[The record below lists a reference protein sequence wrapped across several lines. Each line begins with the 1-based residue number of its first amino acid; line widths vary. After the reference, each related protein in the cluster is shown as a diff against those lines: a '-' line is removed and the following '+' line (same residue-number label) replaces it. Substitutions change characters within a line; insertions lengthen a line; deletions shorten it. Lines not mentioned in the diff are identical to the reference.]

1 MSKLSTRFT
10 AAISNLKSRDE
21 RKRRRAIRELFE
33 MDDPQNLKAF
43 IPLLSDKDSWYRSKA
58 VDAFRIWA
66 PRESVTSLEP
76 LIAHKNIDYNRVAA
90 NLLEKFSP
98 TGTDVIKELFE
109 KDDMICKVKAAQFIL
124 RNDNEKEFYYS
135 LLESENTRL
144 KIIALES
151 QYSSN
156 DTLTSCLSDD
166 SLKIVEYCLTALS
179 DVELQIDDATVEQL
193 TKRGVKF
200 GLLMPHLI
208 RSNPEKLAKSV
219 PELQNHEIKTLVD
232 LLNRECDNLEDEPI
246 NTLIQC
252 KQYVVVGRWLQG
264 KRGDAFDTLR
274 WEIIA
279 DDSIDEIERSRFIE
293 RLFAR
298 CDEEKIRLE
307 AEKITNNSTSELIK
321 LTAHNLS
328 TAKDRDEQ

>member
-1 MSKLSTRFT
+1 
-10 AAISNLKSRDE
+10 
-21 RKRRRAIRELFE
+21 
-33 MDDPQNLKAF
+33 MDDPQHLKAF
-43 IPLLSDKDSWYRSKA
+43 IPLLNDKDSWYRSKA
-58 VDAFRIWA
+58 IDAFRIWA

-109 KDDMICKVKAAQFIL
+109 KDDMICKAKAAQFIL
-124 RNDNEKEFYYS
+124 RNDNEKEFYCS
-135 LLESENTRL
+135 LLAGENTKL

-151 QYSSN
+151 KYSSN

-179 DVELQIDDATVEQL
+179 DVELQIDDDTVEQL

-208 RSNPEKLAKSV
+208 RSNPEKLAESV
-219 PELQNHEIKTLVD
+219 HELQNHEIKTLVD
-232 LLNRECDNLEDEPI
+232 LLNRECDNVEDEPI

-307 AEKITNNSTSELIK
+307 AEKIANNSTSELIK

>member
-1 MSKLSTRFT
+1 
-10 AAISNLKSRDE
+10 
-21 RKRRRAIRELFE
+21 
-33 MDDPQNLKAF
+33 MDDPQHLKAF
-43 IPLLSDKDSWYRSKA
+43 IPLLNDKDSWYRSKA
-58 VDAFRIWA
+58 IDAFRIWA

-109 KDDMICKVKAAQFIL
+109 KDDMICKAKAAQFIL
-124 RNDNEKEFYYS
+124 RNDNEKEFYCS
-135 LLESENTRL
+135 LLEGENTKL

-151 QYSSN
+151 KYSSN

-179 DVELQIDDATVEQL
+179 DVELQIDDDTVEQL

-208 RSNPEKLAKSV
+208 RSNPEKLAESV
-219 PELQNHEIKTLVD
+219 HELQNHEIKTLVD
-232 LLNRECDNLEDEPI
+232 LLNRECDNVEDEPI

-307 AEKITNNSTSELIK
+307 AEKIANNSTSELIK

>member
-33 MDDPQNLKAF
+33 MDDPQHLKAF
-43 IPLLSDKDSWYRSKA
+43 IPLLNDKDSWYRSKA
-58 VDAFRIWA
+58 IDAFRIWA

-109 KDDMICKVKAAQFIL
+109 KDDMICKAKAAQFIL
-124 RNDNEKEFYYS
+124 RNDNEKEFYCS
-135 LLESENTRL
+135 LLEGENTKL

-151 QYSSN
+151 KYSSN

-179 DVELQIDDATVEQL
+179 DVELQIDDGTVEQL

-208 RSNPEKLAKSV
+208 RSNPEKLAESV
-219 PELQNHEIKTLVD
+219 QELQNHEIKTLVD
-232 LLNRECDNLEDEPI
+232 LLNRECDNVEDEPI
-246 NTLIQC
+246 KTLIQC

-307 AEKITNNSTSELIK
+307 AEKIANNSTSELIK

>member
-1 MSKLSTRFT
+1 VSKLSTRFT

-33 MDDPQNLKAF
+33 MDDPQHLKAF
-43 IPLLSDKDSWYRSKA
+43 IPLLNDKDSWYRSKA
-58 VDAFRIWA
+58 IDAFRIWA

-109 KDDMICKVKAAQFIL
+109 KDDMICKAKAAQFIL
-124 RNDNEKEFYYS
+124 RNDNEKEFYCS
-135 LLESENTRL
+135 LLEGENTKL

-151 QYSSN
+151 KYSSN
-156 DTLTSCLSDD
+156 DTLTNCLSDD

-179 DVELQIDDATVEQL
+179 DVELQIDDDTVEQL

-208 RSNPEKLAKSV
+208 RSNPEKLAESV
-219 PELQNHEIKTLVD
+219 QELQNHEIKTLVD
-232 LLNRECDNLEDEPI
+232 LLNRECDNVEDEPI

-307 AEKITNNSTSELIK
+307 AEKIANNSTSELIK

>member
-10 AAISNLKSRDE
+10 AAISNLKSKDE

-33 MDDPQNLKAF
+33 MDDPQHLKAF
-43 IPLLSDKDSWYRSKA
+43 IPLLNDKDSWYRSKA
-58 VDAFRIWA
+58 IDAFRIWA

-109 KDDMICKVKAAQFIL
+109 KDDMICKAKAAQFIL
-124 RNDNEKEFYYS
+124 RNDNEKEFYCS
-135 LLESENTRL
+135 LLEGENTKL

-151 QYSSN
+151 KYSSN

-179 DVELQIDDATVEQL
+179 DVELQIDDGTVEQL

-208 RSNPEKLAKSV
+208 RSNPEKLAESV
-219 PELQNHEIKTLVD
+219 QELQNHEIKTLVD
-232 LLNRECDNLEDEPI
+232 LLNRECDNVEDEPI

-307 AEKITNNSTSELIK
+307 AEKIANNSTSELIK

>member
-1 MSKLSTRFT
+1 
-10 AAISNLKSRDE
+10 
-21 RKRRRAIRELFE
+21 
-33 MDDPQNLKAF
+33 MDDPQHLKAF
-43 IPLLSDKDSWYRSKA
+43 IPLLNDKDSWYRSKA
-58 VDAFRIWA
+58 IDAFRIWA

-109 KDDMICKVKAAQFIL
+109 KDDMICKAKAAQFIL
-124 RNDNEKEFYYS
+124 RNDNEKEFYCS
-135 LLESENTRL
+135 LLEGENTKL

-151 QYSSN
+151 KYSSN
-156 DTLTSCLSDD
+156 DTLTSCLSDN

-179 DVELQIDDATVEQL
+179 DVELQIDDGTVEQL

-208 RSNPEKLAKSV
+208 RSNPEKLAESV
-219 PELQNHEIKTLVD
+219 HELQNHEIKTLVD
-232 LLNRECDNLEDEPI
+232 LLNRECDSVEDEPI

-307 AEKITNNSTSELIK
+307 AEKIANNSTSELIK

>member
-1 MSKLSTRFT
+1 
-10 AAISNLKSRDE
+10 
-21 RKRRRAIRELFE
+21 
-33 MDDPQNLKAF
+33 MDDPQHLKAF
-43 IPLLSDKDSWYRSKA
+43 IPLLNDKDSWYRSKA
-58 VDAFRIWA
+58 IDAFRIWA

-109 KDDMICKVKAAQFIL
+109 KDDMICKAKAAQFIL
-124 RNDNEKEFYYS
+124 RNDNEKEFYCS
-135 LLESENTRL
+135 LLEGENTKL

-151 QYSSN
+151 KYSSN
-156 DTLTSCLSDD
+156 DTLTSCLSDN

-179 DVELQIDDATVEQL
+179 DVELQIDDDTVEQL

-208 RSNPEKLAKSV
+208 RSNPEKLAESV
-219 PELQNHEIKTLVD
+219 QELQNHEIKTLVD
-232 LLNRECDNLEDEPI
+232 LLNRECDSVEDEPI

-264 KRGDAFDTLR
+264 KRGEAFDTLR

-307 AEKITNNSTSELIK
+307 AEKIANNSTSELIK

>member
-33 MDDPQNLKAF
+33 MDDPQHLKAF
-43 IPLLSDKDSWYRSKA
+43 IPLLNDKDSWYRSKA
-58 VDAFRIWA
+58 IDAFRIWA

-109 KDDMICKVKAAQFIL
+109 KDDMICKAKAAQFIL
-124 RNDNEKEFYYS
+124 RNDNEKEFYCS
-135 LLESENTRL
+135 LLEGENTKL

-151 QYSSN
+151 KYSSN

-179 DVELQIDDATVEQL
+179 DVELQIDDGTVEQL

-208 RSNPEKLAKSV
+208 RSNPEKLAESV
-219 PELQNHEIKTLVD
+219 HELQNHEIKALVD
-232 LLNRECDNLEDEPI
+232 LLNRECDNVEDEPI

-307 AEKITNNSTSELIK
+307 AEKIANNSTSELIK

>member
-33 MDDPQNLKAF
+33 MDDPQHLKAF
-43 IPLLSDKDSWYRSKA
+43 IPLLNDKDSWYRSKA
-58 VDAFRIWA
+58 IDAFRIWA

-109 KDDMICKVKAAQFIL
+109 KDDMICKAKAAQFIL
-124 RNDNEKEFYYS
+124 RNDNEKEFYCS
-135 LLESENTRL
+135 LLEGENTKL

-151 QYSSN
+151 KYSSN
-156 DTLTSCLSDD
+156 DTLTNCLSDD

-179 DVELQIDDATVEQL
+179 DVELQIDDGTVEQL

-208 RSNPEKLAKSV
+208 RSNPEKLAESV
-219 PELQNHEIKTLVD
+219 QELQNHEIKTLVD
-232 LLNRECDNLEDEPI
+232 LLNRECDNVEDEPI

-307 AEKITNNSTSELIK
+307 AEKIANNSTSELIK

>member
-1 MSKLSTRFT
+1 M
-10 AAISNLKSRDE
+10 
-21 RKRRRAIRELFE
+21 
-33 MDDPQNLKAF
+33 
-43 IPLLSDKDSWYRSKA
+43 
-58 VDAFRIWA
+58 
-66 PRESVTSLEP
+66 
-76 LIAHKNIDYNRVAA
+76 
-90 NLLEKFSP
+90 
-98 TGTDVIKELFE
+98 
-109 KDDMICKVKAAQFIL
+109 
-124 RNDNEKEFYYS
+124 
-135 LLESENTRL
+135 
-144 KIIALES
+144 
-151 QYSSN
+151 
-156 DTLTSCLSDD
+156 
-166 SLKIVEYCLTALS
+166 
-179 DVELQIDDATVEQL
+179 QIDDGTVEQL

-208 RSNPEKLAKSV
+208 RSNPEKLAESV
-219 PELQNHEIKTLVD
+219 QELQNHEIKTLVD
-232 LLNRECDNLEDEPI
+232 LLNRECDNVEDEPI

-307 AEKITNNSTSELIK
+307 AEKIANNSTSELIK

>member
-1 MSKLSTRFT
+1 
-10 AAISNLKSRDE
+10 
-21 RKRRRAIRELFE
+21 
-33 MDDPQNLKAF
+33 MDDPQHLKAF
-43 IPLLSDKDSWYRSKA
+43 IPLLNDKDSWYRSKA
-58 VDAFRIWA
+58 IDAFRIWA

-109 KDDMICKVKAAQFIL
+109 KDDMICKAKAAQFIL
-124 RNDNEKEFYYS
+124 RNDNEKEFYCS
-135 LLESENTRL
+135 LLEGENTKL

-151 QYSSN
+151 KYSSN

-179 DVELQIDDATVEQL
+179 DVELQIDDGTVEQL

-208 RSNPEKLAKSV
+208 RSNPEKLAESV
-219 PELQNHEIKTLVD
+219 HELQNHEIKTLVD
-232 LLNRECDNLEDEPI
+232 LLNRECDNVEDEPI

-307 AEKITNNSTSELIK
+307 AEKIANNSTSELIK

>member
-1 MSKLSTRFT
+1 VSKLSTRFT

-33 MDDPQNLKAF
+33 MDDPQHLKAF
-43 IPLLSDKDSWYRSKA
+43 IPLLNDKDSWYRSKA
-58 VDAFRIWA
+58 IDAFRIWA

-109 KDDMICKVKAAQFIL
+109 KDDMICKAKAAQFIL
-124 RNDNEKEFYYS
+124 RNDNEKEFYCS
-135 LLESENTRL
+135 LLEGENTKL

-151 QYSSN
+151 KYSSN

-179 DVELQIDDATVEQL
+179 DVELQIDDGTVEQL

-208 RSNPEKLAKSV
+208 RSNPEKLAESV
-219 PELQNHEIKTLVD
+219 QELQNHEIKTLVD
-232 LLNRECDNLEDEPI
+232 LLNRECDNVEDEPI

-307 AEKITNNSTSELIK
+307 AEKIANNSTSELIK

>member
-1 MSKLSTRFT
+1 
-10 AAISNLKSRDE
+10 
-21 RKRRRAIRELFE
+21 
-33 MDDPQNLKAF
+33 MDDPQHLKAF
-43 IPLLSDKDSWYRSKA
+43 IPLLNDKDSWYRSKA
-58 VDAFRIWA
+58 IDAFRIWA

-109 KDDMICKVKAAQFIL
+109 KDDMICKAKAAQFIL
-124 RNDNEKEFYYS
+124 RNDNEKEFYCS
-135 LLESENTRL
+135 LLEGENTKL

-151 QYSSN
+151 KYSSN
-156 DTLTSCLSDD
+156 DTLTNCLSDD

-179 DVELQIDDATVEQL
+179 DVELQIDDDTVEQL

-208 RSNPEKLAKSV
+208 RSNPEKLAESV
-219 PELQNHEIKTLVD
+219 QELQNHEIKTLVD
-232 LLNRECDNLEDEPI
+232 LLNRECDNVEDEPI

-307 AEKITNNSTSELIK
+307 AEKIANNSTSELIK

>member
-33 MDDPQNLKAF
+33 MDDPQHLKAF
-43 IPLLSDKDSWYRSKA
+43 IPLLNDKDSWYRSKA
-58 VDAFRIWA
+58 IDAFRIWA

-109 KDDMICKVKAAQFIL
+109 KDDMICKAKAAQFIL
-124 RNDNEKEFYYS
+124 RNDNEKEFYCS
-135 LLESENTRL
+135 LLEGENTKL

-151 QYSSN
+151 KYSSN

-179 DVELQIDDATVEQL
+179 DVELQIDDDTVEQL

-208 RSNPEKLAKSV
+208 RSNPEKLAESV
-219 PELQNHEIKTLVD
+219 HELQNHEIKTLVD
-232 LLNRECDNLEDEPI
+232 LLNRECDNVEDEPI

-307 AEKITNNSTSELIK
+307 AEKIASNSTSELIK

>member
-1 MSKLSTRFT
+1 
-10 AAISNLKSRDE
+10 
-21 RKRRRAIRELFE
+21 
-33 MDDPQNLKAF
+33 MDDPQHLKAF
-43 IPLLSDKDSWYRSKA
+43 IPLLNDKDSWYRSKA
-58 VDAFRIWA
+58 IDAFRIWA

-109 KDDMICKVKAAQFIL
+109 KDDMICKAKAAQFIL
-124 RNDNEKEFYYS
+124 RNDNEKEFYCS
-135 LLESENTRL
+135 LLEGENTKL

-151 QYSSN
+151 KYSSN

-179 DVELQIDDATVEQL
+179 DVELQIDDGTVEQL

-208 RSNPEKLAKSV
+208 RSNPEKLAESV
-219 PELQNHEIKTLVD
+219 QELQNHEIKTLVD
-232 LLNRECDNLEDEPI
+232 LLNRECDNVEDEPI

-307 AEKITNNSTSELIK
+307 AEKIANNSTSELIK

>member
-1 MSKLSTRFT
+1 
-10 AAISNLKSRDE
+10 
-21 RKRRRAIRELFE
+21 
-33 MDDPQNLKAF
+33 MDDPQHLKAF
-43 IPLLSDKDSWYRSKA
+43 IPLLNDKDSWYRSKA
-58 VDAFRIWA
+58 IDAFRIWA

-109 KDDMICKVKAAQFIL
+109 KDDMICKAKAAQFIL
-124 RNDNEKEFYYS
+124 RNDNEKEFYCS
-135 LLESENTRL
+135 LLEGENTKL

-151 QYSSN
+151 RYSSN

-179 DVELQIDDATVEQL
+179 DVELQIDDDTVEQL

-208 RSNPEKLAKSV
+208 RSNPEKLAESV
-219 PELQNHEIKTLVD
+219 HELQNHEIKTLVD
-232 LLNRECDNLEDEPI
+232 LLNRECDNVEDEPI

-307 AEKITNNSTSELIK
+307 AEKIANNSTSELIK

>member
-1 MSKLSTRFT
+1 VSKLSTRFT
-10 AAISNLKSRDE
+10 AAISNLKSKDE

-33 MDDPQNLKAF
+33 MDDPQHLKAF
-43 IPLLSDKDSWYRSKA
+43 IPLLNDKDSWYRSKA
-58 VDAFRIWA
+58 IDAFRIWA

-109 KDDMICKVKAAQFIL
+109 KDDMICKAKAAQFIL
-124 RNDNEKEFYYS
+124 RNDNEKEFYCS
-135 LLESENTRL
+135 LLEGENTKL

-151 QYSSN
+151 KYSSN

-179 DVELQIDDATVEQL
+179 DVELQIDDGTVEQL

-208 RSNPEKLAKSV
+208 RSNPEKLAESV
-219 PELQNHEIKTLVD
+219 QELQNHEIKTLVD
-232 LLNRECDNLEDEPI
+232 LLNRECDNVEDEPI

-307 AEKITNNSTSELIK
+307 AEKIANNSTSELIK

>member
-179 DVELQIDDATVEQL
+179 DVELQIDDGTVEQL

-208 RSNPEKLAKSV
+208 RSNPEKLAESV
-219 PELQNHEIKTLVD
+219 QELQNHEIKTLVD
-232 LLNRECDNLEDEPI
+232 LLNRECDNVEDEPI
-246 NTLIQC
+246 KTLIQC

-307 AEKITNNSTSELIK
+307 AEKIANNSTSELIK

>member
-1 MSKLSTRFT
+1 
-10 AAISNLKSRDE
+10 
-21 RKRRRAIRELFE
+21 
-33 MDDPQNLKAF
+33 MDDPQHLKAF
-43 IPLLSDKDSWYRSKA
+43 IPLLNDKDSWYRSKA
-58 VDAFRIWA
+58 IDAFRIWA

-109 KDDMICKVKAAQFIL
+109 KDDMICKAKAAQFIL
-124 RNDNEKEFYYS
+124 RNDNEKEFYCS
-135 LLESENTRL
+135 LLEGENTKL

-151 QYSSN
+151 KYSSN

-179 DVELQIDDATVEQL
+179 DVELQIDDDTVEQL

-208 RSNPEKLAKSV
+208 RSNPEKLAESV
-219 PELQNHEIKTLVD
+219 QELQNHEIKTLVD
-232 LLNRECDNLEDEPI
+232 LLNRECDNVEDEPI

-307 AEKITNNSTSELIK
+307 AEKIANNSTSELIK

>member
-1 MSKLSTRFT
+1 
-10 AAISNLKSRDE
+10 
-21 RKRRRAIRELFE
+21 
-33 MDDPQNLKAF
+33 MDDPQHLKAF
-43 IPLLSDKDSWYRSKA
+43 IPLLNDKDSWYRSKA
-58 VDAFRIWA
+58 IDAFRIWA

-109 KDDMICKVKAAQFIL
+109 KDDMICKAKAAQFIL
-124 RNDNEKEFYYS
+124 RNDNEKEFYCS
-135 LLESENTRL
+135 LLEGENTKL

-151 QYSSN
+151 KYSSN
-156 DTLTSCLSDD
+156 DTLTSCLNDD
-166 SLKIVEYCLTALS
+166 SLKVVEYCLTALS
-179 DVELQIDDATVEQL
+179 DVELQIDDGTVEQL

-208 RSNPEKLAKSV
+208 RSNPEKLAESV
-219 PELQNHEIKTLVD
+219 QELQNHEIKTLVD
-232 LLNRECDNLEDEPI
+232 LLNRECDNVEDEPI

-307 AEKITNNSTSELIK
+307 AEKIANNSTSELIK

>member
-33 MDDPQNLKAF
+33 MDDPQHLKAF
-43 IPLLSDKDSWYRSKA
+43 IPLLNDKDSWYRSKA
-58 VDAFRIWA
+58 IDAFRIWA

-109 KDDMICKVKAAQFIL
+109 KDDMICKAKAAQFIL
-124 RNDNEKEFYYS
+124 RNDNEKEFYCS
-135 LLESENTRL
+135 LLEGENTKL

-151 QYSSN
+151 KYSSN
-156 DTLTSCLSDD
+156 DTLTNCLSDD

-179 DVELQIDDATVEQL
+179 DVELQIDDDTVEQL

-208 RSNPEKLAKSV
+208 RSNPEKLAESV
-219 PELQNHEIKTLVD
+219 QELQNHEIKTLVD
-232 LLNRECDNLEDEPI
+232 LLNRECDNVEDEPI

-307 AEKITNNSTSELIK
+307 AEKIANNSTSELIK

>member
-33 MDDPQNLKAF
+33 MDDPQHLKAF
-43 IPLLSDKDSWYRSKA
+43 IPLLNDKDSWYRSKA
-58 VDAFRIWA
+58 IDAFRIWA

-109 KDDMICKVKAAQFIL
+109 KDDMICKAKAAQFIL
-124 RNDNEKEFYYS
+124 RNDNEKEFYCS
-135 LLESENTRL
+135 LLEGENTKL

-151 QYSSN
+151 KYSSN

-179 DVELQIDDATVEQL
+179 DVELQIDDGTVEQL

-208 RSNPEKLAKSV
+208 RSNPEKLAESV
-219 PELQNHEIKTLVD
+219 QELQNHEIKTLVD
-232 LLNRECDNLEDEPI
+232 LLNRECDNVEDEPI

-307 AEKITNNSTSELIK
+307 AEKIANNSTSELIK

>member
-33 MDDPQNLKAF
+33 MDDPQHLKAF
-43 IPLLSDKDSWYRSKA
+43 IPLLNDKDSWYRSKA
-58 VDAFRIWA
+58 IDAFRIWA

-109 KDDMICKVKAAQFIL
+109 KDDMICKAKAAQFIL
-124 RNDNEKEFYYS
+124 RNDNEKEFYCS
-135 LLESENTRL
+135 LLEGENTKL

-151 QYSSN
+151 KYSSN
-156 DTLTSCLSDD
+156 DTLTSCLNDD
-166 SLKIVEYCLTALS
+166 SLKVVEYCLTALS
-179 DVELQIDDATVEQL
+179 DVELQIDDGTVEQL

-208 RSNPEKLAKSV
+208 RSNPEKLAESV
-219 PELQNHEIKTLVD
+219 QELQNHEIKTLVD
-232 LLNRECDNLEDEPI
+232 LLNRECDNVEDEPI

-307 AEKITNNSTSELIK
+307 AEKIANNSTSELIK

>member
-33 MDDPQNLKAF
+33 MDDPQHLKAF
-43 IPLLSDKDSWYRSKA
+43 IPLLNDKDSWYRSKA
-58 VDAFRIWA
+58 IDAFRIWA

-109 KDDMICKVKAAQFIL
+109 KDDMICKAKAAQFIL
-124 RNDNEKEFYYS
+124 RNDNEKEFYCS
-135 LLESENTRL
+135 LLEGENTKL

-151 QYSSN
+151 KYSSN
-156 DTLTSCLSDD
+156 DTLTNCLSDD

-179 DVELQIDDATVEQL
+179 DVELQIDDGTVEQL

-208 RSNPEKLAKSV
+208 RSNPEKLAESV
-219 PELQNHEIKTLVD
+219 HELQNHEIKTLVD
-232 LLNRECDNLEDEPI
+232 LLNRECDNVEDEPI

-307 AEKITNNSTSELIK
+307 AEKIANNSTSELIK

>member
-1 MSKLSTRFT
+1 VSKLSTRFT

-33 MDDPQNLKAF
+33 MDDPQHLKAF
-43 IPLLSDKDSWYRSKA
+43 IPLLNDKDSWYRSKA
-58 VDAFRIWA
+58 IDAFRIWA

-109 KDDMICKVKAAQFIL
+109 KDDMICKAKAAQFIL
-124 RNDNEKEFYYS
+124 RNDNEKEFYCS
-135 LLESENTRL
+135 LLEGENTKL

-151 QYSSN
+151 KYSSN

-179 DVELQIDDATVEQL
+179 DVELQIDDGTVEQL

-208 RSNPEKLAKSV
+208 RSNPEKLAESV
-219 PELQNHEIKTLVD
+219 HELQNHEIKTLVD
-232 LLNRECDNLEDEPI
+232 LLNRECDNVEDEPI

-307 AEKITNNSTSELIK
+307 AEKIANNSTSELIK

>member
-10 AAISNLKSRDE
+10 AAISNLKSKDE

-33 MDDPQNLKAF
+33 MDDPQHLKAF
-43 IPLLSDKDSWYRSKA
+43 IPLLNDKDSWYRSKA
-58 VDAFRIWA
+58 IDAFRIWA

-109 KDDMICKVKAAQFIL
+109 KDDMICKAKAAQFIL
-124 RNDNEKEFYYS
+124 RNDNEKEFYCS
-135 LLESENTRL
+135 LLEGENTKL

-151 QYSSN
+151 KYSSN

-179 DVELQIDDATVEQL
+179 DVELQIDDGTVEQL

-208 RSNPEKLAKSV
+208 RSNPEKLAESV
-219 PELQNHEIKTLVD
+219 HELQNHEIKTLVD
-232 LLNRECDNLEDEPI
+232 LLNRECDNVEDEPI

-307 AEKITNNSTSELIK
+307 AEKIANNSTSELIK

>member
-33 MDDPQNLKAF
+33 MDDPQHLKAF
-43 IPLLSDKDSWYRSKA
+43 IPLLNDKDSWYRSKA
-58 VDAFRIWA
+58 IDAFRIWA

-109 KDDMICKVKAAQFIL
+109 KDDMICKAKAAQFIL
-124 RNDNEKEFYYS
+124 RNDNEKEFYCS
-135 LLESENTRL
+135 LLEGENTKL

-151 QYSSN
+151 KYSSN

-179 DVELQIDDATVEQL
+179 DVELQIDDGTVEQL

-208 RSNPEKLAKSV
+208 RSNPEKLAESV
-219 PELQNHEIKTLVD
+219 HELQNHEIKTLVD
-232 LLNRECDNLEDEPI
+232 LLNRECDNVEDEPI

-307 AEKITNNSTSELIK
+307 AEKIANNSTSELIK

>member
-1 MSKLSTRFT
+1 
-10 AAISNLKSRDE
+10 
-21 RKRRRAIRELFE
+21 
-33 MDDPQNLKAF
+33 MDDPQHLKAF
-43 IPLLSDKDSWYRSKA
+43 IPLLNDKDSWYRSKA
-58 VDAFRIWA
+58 IDAFRIWA

-109 KDDMICKVKAAQFIL
+109 KDDMICKAKAAQFIL
-124 RNDNEKEFYYS
+124 RNDNEKEFYCS
-135 LLESENTRL
+135 LLEGENTKL

-151 QYSSN
+151 KYSSN

-179 DVELQIDDATVEQL
+179 DVELQIDDGTVEQL

-208 RSNPEKLAKSV
+208 RSNPEKLAESV
-219 PELQNHEIKTLVD
+219 HELQNHEIKTLVD
-232 LLNRECDNLEDEPI
+232 LLNRECDNVEDEPI

-264 KRGDAFDTLR
+264 KRGEAFDTLR

-307 AEKITNNSTSELIK
+307 AEKIANNSTSELIK

>member
-1 MSKLSTRFT
+1 VSKLSTRFT

-33 MDDPQNLKAF
+33 MDDPQHLKAF
-43 IPLLSDKDSWYRSKA
+43 IPLLNDKDSWYRSKA
-58 VDAFRIWA
+58 IDAFRIWA

-109 KDDMICKVKAAQFIL
+109 KDDMICKAKAAQFIL
-124 RNDNEKEFYYS
+124 RNDNEKEFYCS
-135 LLESENTRL
+135 LLEGENTKL

-151 QYSSN
+151 KYSSN
-156 DTLTSCLSDD
+156 DTLTSCLNDD
-166 SLKIVEYCLTALS
+166 SLKVVEYCLTALS
-179 DVELQIDDATVEQL
+179 DVELQIDDGTVEQL

-208 RSNPEKLAKSV
+208 RSNPEKLAESV
-219 PELQNHEIKTLVD
+219 QELQNHEIKTLVD
-232 LLNRECDNLEDEPI
+232 LLNRECDNVEDEPI

-307 AEKITNNSTSELIK
+307 AEKIANNSTSELIK

>member
-33 MDDPQNLKAF
+33 MDDPQHLKAF
-43 IPLLSDKDSWYRSKA
+43 IPLLNDKDSWYRSKA
-58 VDAFRIWA
+58 IDAFRIWA

-109 KDDMICKVKAAQFIL
+109 KDDMICKAKAAQFIL
-124 RNDNEKEFYYS
+124 RNDNEKEFYCS
-135 LLESENTRL
+135 LLEGENTKL

-151 QYSSN
+151 KYSSN
-156 DTLTSCLSDD
+156 DTRTNCLSDD

-179 DVELQIDDATVEQL
+179 DVELQIDDDTVEQL

-208 RSNPEKLAKSV
+208 RSNPEKLAESV
-219 PELQNHEIKTLVD
+219 QELQNHEIKTLVD
-232 LLNRECDNLEDEPI
+232 LLNRECDNVEDEPI

-307 AEKITNNSTSELIK
+307 AEKIANNSTSELIK

>member
-1 MSKLSTRFT
+1 
-10 AAISNLKSRDE
+10 
-21 RKRRRAIRELFE
+21 
-33 MDDPQNLKAF
+33 MDDPQHLKAF
-43 IPLLSDKDSWYRSKA
+43 IPLLNDKDSWYRSKA
-58 VDAFRIWA
+58 IDAFRIWA

-109 KDDMICKVKAAQFIL
+109 KDDMICKAKAAQFIL
-124 RNDNEKEFYYS
+124 RNDNEKEFYCS
-135 LLESENTRL
+135 LLEGENTKL

-151 QYSSN
+151 KYSSN
-156 DTLTSCLSDD
+156 DTLTSCLSDN

-179 DVELQIDDATVEQL
+179 DVELQIDDGTVEQL

-208 RSNPEKLAKSV
+208 RSNPEKLAESV
-219 PELQNHEIKTLVD
+219 HELQNHEIKTLVD
-232 LLNRECDNLEDEPI
+232 LLNRECDSVEDEPI

-264 KRGDAFDTLR
+264 KRGEAFDTLR

-307 AEKITNNSTSELIK
+307 AEKIANNSTSELIK

>member
-1 MSKLSTRFT
+1 
-10 AAISNLKSRDE
+10 
-21 RKRRRAIRELFE
+21 
-33 MDDPQNLKAF
+33 MDDPQHLKAF
-43 IPLLSDKDSWYRSKA
+43 IPLLNDKDSWYRSKA
-58 VDAFRIWA
+58 IDAFRIWA

-109 KDDMICKVKAAQFIL
+109 KDDMICKAKAAQFIL
-124 RNDNEKEFYYS
+124 RNDNEKEFYCS
-135 LLESENTRL
+135 LLEGENTKL

-151 QYSSN
+151 KYSSN
-156 DTLTSCLSDD
+156 DTLTNCLSDD

-179 DVELQIDDATVEQL
+179 DVELQIDDGTVEQL

-208 RSNPEKLAKSV
+208 RSNPEKLAESV
-219 PELQNHEIKTLVD
+219 HELQNHEIKTLVD
-232 LLNRECDNLEDEPI
+232 LLNRECDNVEDEPI

-307 AEKITNNSTSELIK
+307 AEKIANNSTSELIK

>member
-1 MSKLSTRFT
+1 MSTRFT

-33 MDDPQNLKAF
+33 MDDPQHLKAF
-43 IPLLSDKDSWYRSKA
+43 IPLLNDNDSWYRSKA
-58 VDAFRIWA
+58 IDAFRIWA

-76 LIAHKNIDYNRVAA
+76 LIAHKNIDYNRIAA

-109 KDDMICKVKAAQFIL
+109 KDDMICKAKAAQFIL
-124 RNDNEKEFYYS
+124 RNDNEKEFYCS
-135 LLESENTRL
+135 LLEGENTKL

-151 QYSSN
+151 KYSSN
-156 DTLTSCLSDD
+156 DTLISCLSDD

-179 DVELQIDDATVEQL
+179 DVELQIDDGTVEQL

-208 RSNPEKLAKSV
+208 RSNPEKLAESV
-219 PELQNHEIKTLVD
+219 QELQNHEIKTLVD
-232 LLNRECDNLEDEPI
+232 LLNRECDNVEDEPI

-307 AEKITNNSTSELIK
+307 AEKIANNSTSELIK

>member
-1 MSKLSTRFT
+1 MSKLSSRFT

-33 MDDPQNLKAF
+33 MDDPQHLKAF
-43 IPLLSDKDSWYRSKA
+43 IPLLNDKDSWYRSKA
-58 VDAFRIWA
+58 IDAFRIWA

-109 KDDMICKVKAAQFIL
+109 KDDMICKAKAAQFIL
-124 RNDNEKEFYYS
+124 RNDNEKEFYCS
-135 LLESENTRL
+135 LLEGENTKL

-151 QYSSN
+151 KYSSN

-179 DVELQIDDATVEQL
+179 DVELQIDDDTVEQL

-208 RSNPEKLAKSV
+208 RSNPEKLAESV
-219 PELQNHEIKTLVD
+219 QELQNHEIKTLVD
-232 LLNRECDNLEDEPI
+232 LLNRECDNVEDEPI

-307 AEKITNNSTSELIK
+307 AEKIANNSTSELIK

>member
-33 MDDPQNLKAF
+33 MDDPQHLKAF
-43 IPLLSDKDSWYRSKA
+43 IPLLNDKDSWYRSKA
-58 VDAFRIWA
+58 IDAFRIWA

-109 KDDMICKVKAAQFIL
+109 KDDMICKAKAAQFIL
-124 RNDNEKEFYYS
+124 RNDNEKEFYRS
-135 LLESENTRL
+135 LLEGENTKL

-151 QYSSN
+151 KYSSN

-179 DVELQIDDATVEQL
+179 DVELQIDDGTVEQL

-208 RSNPEKLAKSV
+208 RSNPEKLAESV
-219 PELQNHEIKTLVD
+219 QELQNHEIKTLVD
-232 LLNRECDNLEDEPI
+232 LLNRECDNVEDEPI

-307 AEKITNNSTSELIK
+307 AEKIANNSTSELIK

>member
-1 MSKLSTRFT
+1 
-10 AAISNLKSRDE
+10 
-21 RKRRRAIRELFE
+21 
-33 MDDPQNLKAF
+33 MDDPQHLKAF
-43 IPLLSDKDSWYRSKA
+43 IPLLNDKDSWYRSKA
-58 VDAFRIWA
+58 IDAFRIWA

-109 KDDMICKVKAAQFIL
+109 KDDMICKAKAAQFIL
-124 RNDNEKEFYYS
+124 RNDNEKEFYCS
-135 LLESENTRL
+135 LLEGENTKL

-151 QYSSN
+151 KYSSN
-156 DTLTSCLSDD
+156 DTLTSCLSDN

-179 DVELQIDDATVEQL
+179 DVELQIDDGTVEQL

-208 RSNPEKLAKSV
+208 RSNPEKLAESV
-219 PELQNHEIKTLVD
+219 QELQNHEIKTLVD
-232 LLNRECDNLEDEPI
+232 LLNRECDSVEDEPI

-264 KRGDAFDTLR
+264 KRGEAFDTLR

-307 AEKITNNSTSELIK
+307 AEKIANNSTSELIK